1 MLLLTD
7 FTVYMRTMKKLLF
20 NLFLLVSLFAGSN
33 VFAGCVN
40 LCNDA
45 WWNKINANELT
56 EYTKNIK
63 SINIKDDYGFTPLHF
78 AVSNNNPKKIEILL
92 QMGANVNAKSHYG
105 FTPIYHAV
113 GKHSDL
119 EIVNLLIGSGAKVNI
134 KNRDGITPLHYAAW
148 GTADKIESL
157 LKAGANPNVTSK
169 SGRTPYDM
177 ALENEDLSGSD
188 TLRILKEAITN

>member
-1 MLLLTD
+1 MLLITD
-7 FTVYMRTMKKLLF
+7 FTVYIRTMKTLVF
-20 NLFLLVSLFAGSN
+20 NLFLLGSLFAGSN
-33 VFAGCVN
+33 VLAGCVN

-45 WWNKINANELT
+45 WWNKINSNELT

-63 SINIKDDYGFTPLHF
+63 SINIRDDYGFTPLHF
-78 AVSNNNPKKIEILL
+78 AVTNNDPKKINILL

-119 EIVNLLIGSGAKVNI
+119 KVTNLLIESGAKVNI

-148 GTADKIESL
+148 GTAEKIESL
-157 LKAGANPNVTSK
+157 LEAGANPNVTSK

-177 ALENEDLSGSD
+177 ALENEGLIGSD
-188 TLRILKEAITN
+188 ALKALEEAVSD

>member
-1 MLLLTD
+1 MKTIIFNIFLT
-7 FTVYMRTMKKLLF
+7 VSLLF
-20 NLFLLVSLFAGSN
+20 GSN
-33 VFAGCVN
+33 VFAECIVM
-40 LCNDA
+40 CNDA
-45 WWNKINANELT
+45 WWNKTSSSELI
-56 EYTKNIK
+56 EYTKNIN

-92 QMGANVNAKSHYG
+92 QIGANVNAKSHYG

-119 EIVNLLIGSGAKVNI
+119 EVVNLLIESGAKVNI

-148 GTADKIESL
+148 GTAEKIKSL

-177 ALENEDLSGSD
+177 ALENEGLIGSD
-188 TLRILKEAITN
+188 ALKALEEAVSD

>member
-1 MLLLTD
+1 MLLITD
-7 FTVYMRTMKKLLF
+7 FTVYIRTMKTLVF
-20 NLFLLVSLFAGSN
+20 NLFLLGSLFAGSN
-33 VFAGCVN
+33 VLAGCVN

-45 WWNKINANELT
+45 WWNKISSNELI

-78 AVSNNNPKKIEILL
+78 AVTNNDPKKIKVLL

-113 GKHSDL
+113 GKHSDV
-119 EIVNLLIGSGAKVNI
+119 EVVNLLIESGAKVNI

-157 LKAGANPNVTSK
+157 LRAGANPKVTSK
-169 SGRTPYDM
+169 SGRTAYDM
-177 ALENEDLSGSD
+177 ALENEGLIGSD
-188 TLRILKEAITN
+188 ALKALKEAVTN

>member
-1 MLLLTD
+1 MLLITD
-7 FTVYMRTMKKLLF
+7 LTVYIRTMKSLVF
-20 NLFLLVSLFAGSN
+20 NLFLLGSLFAGSN
-33 VFAGCVN
+33 VLAGCVN

-45 WWNKINANELT
+45 WWNKISSNELI

-78 AVSNNNPKKIEILL
+78 AVTNNDPKKINVLL

-105 FTPIYHAV
+105 FTPIYYAV

-119 EIVNLLIGSGAKVNI
+119 EVVNLLIESDAKVNI

-148 GTADKIESL
+148 GTAEKIKSL

-177 ALENEDLSGSD
+177 ALENEGLIGSD
-188 TLRILKEAITN
+188 ALKALEEAVSD

>member
-1 MLLLTD
+1 MLLITD
-7 FTVYMRTMKKLLF
+7 LTVYIRTMKSLVF
-20 NLFLLVSLFAGSN
+20 NLFLLGSLFAGSN
-33 VFAGCVN
+33 VLAGCVN

-45 WWNKINANELT
+45 WWNKISSNELI

-78 AVSNNNPKKIEILL
+78 AVTNNDPKKINILL

-119 EIVNLLIGSGAKVNI
+119 EVVNLSLIHI
-134 KNRDGITPLHYAAW
+134 
-148 GTADKIESL
+148 
-157 LKAGANPNVTSK
+157 
-169 SGRTPYDM
+169 
-177 ALENEDLSGSD
+177 
-188 TLRILKEAITN
+188 